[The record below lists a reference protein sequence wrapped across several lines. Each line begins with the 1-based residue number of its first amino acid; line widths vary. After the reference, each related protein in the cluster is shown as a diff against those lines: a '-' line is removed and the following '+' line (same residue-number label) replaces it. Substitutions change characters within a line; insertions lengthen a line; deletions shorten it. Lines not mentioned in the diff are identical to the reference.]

1 MNEMG
6 ALGFIAPELPEE
18 FGGLGLG
25 SLAAGVIHE
34 EIARADLSMSYVN
47 LLASLNGQILAQHGA
62 PEVVKPWLARL
73 TAGEALL
80 AIALTEPRGG
90 SDAAN
95 LRLRIERDGDHYVV
109 NGEKTSIS
117 AADQADAA
125 VVFGRTGSVE
135 SGAHGVTALFVPMDL
150 PGVTRNRF
158 DCHGQ
163 RAIGRGS
170 LFFDNVRVPV
180 SHRLGDENKGFVQVM
195 QGFDFSRALIG
206 LQVLAVAR
214 VALEETWAYV
224 AQRQAFGKPL
234 SAFQGVSHPLADFDT
249 QVEAAR
255 LLCLQALWLK
265 DKGAPHSAEAAMC
278 KWWAPKLAYDD
289 HPPMPAHARPRRL
302 RPRAHGAAAARR
314 AGLRDRR
321 RHGPDHEDHHRA
333 RSGRARGGAGV
344 RRPTKKPTTGEET
357 WNSTPYSWRRAAPK
371 AWRAAIGATAR
382 STTISTPASLIAP
395 TSSR

>member
-1 MNEMG
+1 MNPYLDDDLVALKEQARRFAADRVAPGFQERDRTRVLDRDLMKEMG
-6 ALGFIAPELPEE
+6 AMGFIAPELPEAL
-18 FGGLGLG
+18 GGLGLG

-47 LLASLNGQILAQHGA
+47 LLASLNGQIVANYA
-62 PEVVKPWLARL
+62 PPEIAKPWLARL
-73 TAGEALL
+73 VAGEALL

-95 LRLRIERDGDHYVV
+95 LRLAITRDGQDYVL

-125 VVFGRTGSVE
+125 IVFGRTGSVE
-135 SGAHGVTALFVPMDL
+135 SGAHGVTALFVPLDL
-150 PGVTRNRF
+150 KGVTRSRF

-170 LFFDNVRVPV
+170 LFFENVRVPV
-180 SHRLGDENKGFVQVM
+180 SHRLGAENKGFVQVM

-214 VALEETWAYV
+214 AALDEAWAYV

-234 SAFQGVSHPLADFDT
+234 SAFQGVSHPLAEFDT

-265 DKGAPHSAEAAMC
+265 DNGKPHSAEAAMC
-278 KWWAPKLAYDD
+278 KWWAPKLAYDVVHKCLLCFGHGGYD
-289 HPPMPAHARPRRL
+289 RGVMEQRL
-302 RPRAHGAAAARR
+302 RDVLGFQIGDGTAEIMKTIIARTR
-314 AGLRDRR
+314 AGRD
-321 RHGPDHEDHHRA
+321 D
-333 RSGRARGGAGV
+333 V
-344 RRPTKKPTTGEET
+344 
-357 WNSTPYSWRRAAPK
+357 
-371 AWRAAIGATAR
+371 
-382 STTISTPASLIAP
+382 PA
-395 TSSR
+395 